1 MRILVTGSSGT
12 IGTRL
17 CEQLLAKGHEV
28 IGVDRVPNKWQP
40 AVQAVTVVA
49 DLLHANAMDRL
60 PDGIDAIVHLA
71 ANARVY
77 DLVTDPSRALENMTT
92 TFHVLEFARLRGIR
106 KFIFSSSRETY
117 GNVRRERYTEDMV
130 RVEACESAYTA
141 SKVAGEALVHA
152 YGHCY
157 GLHPI
162 IFRFS
167 NVYGMYDESDRV
179 IPLFIR
185 LARRKEPLTVFG
197 KEKLL
202 DFTYIDDT
210 TAAVIRAIEHY
221 DANADETYNLGNGE
235 GTSLMV
241 LAERISALLGSD
253 APIHVGQPR
262 TGEVTHY
269 IADITHART
278 KLGYDPKVPFDD
290 GIVRTVE
297 WYGAHTAAA

>member
-17 CEQLLAKGHEV
+17 CEQLLAKGHDV
-28 IGVDRVPNKWQP
+28 VGLDRVPNKWQP
-40 AVQAVTVVA
+40 AIQDITVMA
-49 DLLHANAMDRL
+49 DLLDPTAINAV
-60 PDGIDAIVHLA
+60 PDGIEAIVHLA

-77 DLVTDPSRALENMTT
+77 DLVTDPTRARDNVLS
-92 TFHVLEFARLRGIR
+92 TFNTLEFARARGIK

-130 RVEACESAYTA
+130 RIEACESAYTA
-141 SKVAGEALVHA
+141 SKIAGEAFVQSYA
-152 YGHCY
+152 NCY
-157 GLHPI
+157 GIRPV

-167 NVYGMYDESDRV
+167 NVYGMYDDSDRV

-185 LARRKEPLTVFG
+185 QVRAGETLTVFG

-210 TAAVIRAIEHY
+210 TAAVIQALERF
-221 DANADETYNLGNGE
+221 DAVAGETFNLGNGD
-235 GTSLMV
+235 GTSLTT
-241 LAERISALLGSD
+241 LAETINKLLGGTSPVTF
-253 APIHVGQPR
+253 APSR

-278 KLGYDPKVPFDD
+278 KLGYDPTVPFAD

-297 WYGAHTAAA
+297 WYSANMA